1 MFFGICPRMF
11 DHFVGPIFIL
21 DLRMAIFV
29 VAHFASLLLGNS
41 FLYFFPAAKSLT
53 FCPLLQEDMGI
64 SNFGSTTTSL
74 QLDEAYLSSPED
86 DYLDKNFKP
95 RMEELAS
102 STDYGTIGAVENDR
116 SAGTITILEAA
127 VPSHRDQ
134 PDGFLF
140 SEENNVWGE
149 IDSSHDES
157 LSVDLGDK
165 DSEMLAELTSALPGL
180 PLSRLKRIRNTFK
193 TSLGYPSV
201 LELVPLLRENMPDYI
216 TATWLKAMNM
226 RNAEFVL
233 EKAKDDE
240 IVDSHLLNTMLEVK
254 ASAGSIDRTIEF
266 HRDEF
271 QKHNLVRSLVSSSS
285 SFQGNFSHSWRTL
298 TQQFP
303 PSLLSVD
310 RPLLDIVIGWYSKC
324 FSAIDD
330 CNEHSI
336 LNRAWK
342 RLAGQW
348 IWLRM
353 DA

>member
-1 MFFGICPRMF
+1 MFFGLCPRMF

-21 DLRMAIFV
+21 DLRMAILV

-41 FLYFFPAAKSLT
+41 YLSFFPVAKSLT
-53 FCPLLQEDMGI
+53 FCSFLQEDMGM
-64 SNFGSTTTSL
+64 SNVGSMTTSL
-74 QLDEAYLSSPED
+74 QLDKAYSSSSED
-86 DYLDKNFKP
+86 DYVDKNLKP
-95 RMEELAS
+95 RMEESAS
-102 STDYGTIGAVENDR
+102 IRDCGTSVSAENDR
-116 SAGTITILEAA
+116 NTGTIAILEAGA
-127 VPSHRDQ
+127 PSQHDQ
-134 PDGFLF
+134 PDSFLV
-140 SEENNVWGE
+140 SEESIMWGE
-149 IDSSHDES
+149 IVSSHDES
-157 LSVDLGDK
+157 LPADLEDK

-180 PLSRLKRIRNTFK
+180 PLSRLKRIRNAFK

-216 TATWLKAMNM
+216 TATWLKAMNT

-254 ASAGSIDRTIEF
+254 ASAGSIDATLEF

-271 QKHNLVRSLVSSSS
+271 QKHNLVRLFSSLQGNSRTPGALSPISFLPSLVSV
-285 SFQGNFSHSWRTL
+285 RRL
-298 TQQFP
+298 
-303 PSLLSVD
+303 
-310 RPLLDIVIGWYSKC
+310 LLDIVIGWYSKC
-324 FSAIDD
+324 YSAIGD

-348 IWLRM
+348 TWLRM
-353 DA
+353 GV